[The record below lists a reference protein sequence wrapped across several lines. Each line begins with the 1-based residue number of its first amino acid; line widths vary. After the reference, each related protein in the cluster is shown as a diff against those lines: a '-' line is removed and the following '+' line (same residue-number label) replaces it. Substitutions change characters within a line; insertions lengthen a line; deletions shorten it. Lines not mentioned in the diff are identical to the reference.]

1 MTALLSILALIGAW
15 AALVSLDPI
24 RWPWQREE
32 PLYDVQ
38 YWQAVKRDTA
48 AYLETHSTVNASIRR
63 NVEAMGQ
70 VAQQRLEGLAQ

>member
-15 AALVSLDPI
+15 AALISLDPI

-38 YWQAVKRDTA
+38 YWQTVKGDSL
-48 AYLETHSTVNASIRR
+48 AYLATHRGIS
-63 NVEAMGQ
+63 GQ
-70 VAQQRLEGLAQ
+70 VRGTVEKTIALANRKMGVQP